1 MELKKPL
8 VVGDYHIEISLKMR
22 KIFTNQHLKGISRG
36 IRGFILYGL
45 PGTGKST
52 IARAV
57 AYDTIKVL
65 CSDQKLLDKYSDD
78 NFYVILNLADL
89 ARSKF
94 GETENIIR
102 NVFEKAMK
110 SARSMGSFYIII
122 MDDVDGMF
130 PTRSYGKM
138 DAWYLGHLNVLF
150 TELDKI
156 ETDKVGVIM
165 TTNRK
170 DLLDEA
176 VLNRLYSFEINS
188 IDFKAAKE
196 LINARCKELKMD
208 SSDIQIILNRLQKKC
223 ESKEI
228 ENFSFRDVEKEI
240 TLYYVEWI
248 EGVK

>member
-1 MELKKPL
+1 LDLKRPL
-8 VVGDYHIEISLKMR
+8 IVGDFHIEITSKMR
-22 KIFTNQHLKGISRG
+22 KIFYHQHIKAIKNGIK
-36 IRGFILYGL
+36 GFILYGI

-52 IARAV
+52 IAKAV
-57 AYDTIKVL
+57 IYDTINVVNTK
-65 CSDQKLLDKYSDD
+65 KELLDKYSDE
-78 NFYVILNLADL
+78 NFYLILNLADF

-102 NVFEKAMK
+102 DVFEKAMDCAK
-110 SARSMGSFYIII
+110 SLGTFYIII

-170 DLLDEA
+170 DLLDDA
-176 VLNRLYSFEINS
+176 VLSRLYPIEINS
-188 IDFKAAKE
+188 IDLETARE
-196 LINARCKELKMD
+196 LIQARCKELKLTSTDEESIYM
-208 SSDIQIILNRLQKKC
+208 RLKNKL
-223 ESKEI
+223 ETKII

-240 TLYYVEWI
+240 ILYYVEV
-248 EGVK
+248 VK

>member
-8 VVGDYHIEISLKMR
+8 IVGDYHNEILTKMR
-22 KIFTNQHLKGISRG
+22 KIFYKQHINGISKGIK
-36 IRGFILYGL
+36 GFILYGL

-52 IARAV
+52 IAKAV
-57 AYDTIKVL
+57 VYETIKMVFSEEEL
-65 CSDQKLLDKYSDD
+65 LNKFSDNELYL
-78 NFYVILNLADL
+78 ILNLADL

-94 GETENIIR
+94 GETENIIK
-102 NVFEKAMK
+102 NVFENAMNKAK
-110 SARSMGSFYIII
+110 SMGSFFIII

-176 VLNRLYSFEINS
+176 VLNRLYCIEINS
-188 IDFKAAKE
+188 IDIKDAKE
-196 LINARCKELKMD
+196 LIQARCEELKMN
-208 SSDIQIILNRLQKKC
+208 SSDEQNILKNLNQKC
-223 ESKEI
+223 ESKDI
-228 ENFSFRDVEKEI
+228 KNLSFRDVEKEI
-240 TLYYVEWI
+240 ILYYVEKI
-248 EGVK
+248 EGV